1 MKIQFVCHR
10 EGSVLPL
17 QRPAVNKLDYINKC
31 STMCGKNDK
40 TFNVKAGHVLNNK
53 LRRLEDV
60 ILETV

>member
-10 EGSVLPL
+10 EGSVLPS
-17 QRPAVNKLDYINKC
+17 QRPAVNKLAHINKY
-31 STMCGKNDK
+31 SKMCWQNDK
-40 TFNVKAGHVLNNK
+40 SFNVKAGHILNNK